1 MTTPTRDIAGYLA
14 QFDDIPGTRVYTAK
28 RARQGY
34 HLNQFAMS
42 LMKADNRE
50 RFKADEAAYLSEWKL
65 TGAQRAAVLA
75 RDYNAM
81 LDEGG
86 NIYFL
91 AKIFSTDGKS
101 FQYAAGT
108 MTGMTQEE
116 YAAMML
122 AGGRSPE
129 GQRSIQAALSMSAE
143 DALQAELDKQ
153 EGAR

>member
-1 MTTPTRDIAGYLA
+1 MTGPRDIHQYLA
-14 QFDDIPGTRVYTAK
+14 EFDDIPGTRVFTAT

-42 LMKADNRE
+42 LMKAENRA
-50 RFKADEAAYLSEWKL
+50 RFKADEKAYLDEWPL
-65 TGAQRAAVLA
+65 TDAQKAAVLA

-91 AKIFSTDGKS
+91 AKLFSTDGKS
-101 FQYAAGT
+101 FQFAAGS

-116 YAAMML
+116 YAQMMIK
-122 AGGRSPE
+122 GGRSPE
-129 GQRSIQAALSMSAE
+129 GQRSIKANE
-143 DALQAELDKQ
+143 K
-153 EGAR
+153 GAR

>member
-1 MTTPTRDIAGYLA
+1 MTGPRDIHTYLA
-14 QFDDIPGTRVYTAK
+14 EFDDIPGTRVYTAK

-42 LMKADNRE
+42 LMKAENRE
-50 RFKADEAAYLSEWKL
+50 RFKADEKAYLDEWPL
-65 TGAQRAAVLA
+65 TDAQKEAVLA
-75 RDYNAM
+75 RDYNKM

-101 FQYAAGT
+101 FQFAAGS

-116 YAAMML
+116 YAQMMIE
-122 AGGRSPE
+122 GGRSPE
-129 GQRSIQAALSMSAE
+129 GLRS
-143 DALQAELDKQ
+143 KR
-153 EGAR
+153 EGK